1 MNDRHRKV
9 IVVILANA
17 GASAFAITL
26 IRFGWIKN
34 ILALVLSSFLA
45 GTLGYLTFAWLGNQ
59 LMRLQ
64 KRLAFEQP
72 GKAVYAFGKLPPGEA
87 VSAGGKGRALAQL
100 WQAGFLTAW
109 GSWHEAHRPW
119 VGPRPRVAATLPWW
133 QVAHVD
139 HHFRGARCGLWQEP
153 HWCLEALT
161 PCAWLPWQVAQAL
174 TWRG

>member
-34 ILALVLSSFLA
+34 ILALVLLSFLA

-87 VSAGGKGRALAQL
+87 VSAGARDGR
-100 WQAGFLTAW
+100 
-109 GSWHEAHRPW
+109 WHSSGRPAF
-119 VGPRPRVAATLPWW
+119 PCQMAACCFRLPSP
-133 QVAHVD
+133 AMS
-139 HHFRGARCGLWQEP
+139 
-153 HWCLEALT
+153 
-161 PCAWLPWQVAQAL
+161 
-174 TWRG
+174 